1 MRTDRE
7 KMEYDVVIVGAGPA
21 GLSASIKLKQLSKE
35 QNIDISVCIV
45 EKGPEVGAHILSGAV
60 FETKALEELFP
71 QWETMSH
78 PKMSP
83 VIKEE
88 FIFMSKLKSIKIPN
102 FLLPK
107 TMKNHK
113 NYIVSLSNMC
123 RWLAT
128 EAENLGVE
136 IYPGFAAKEILYD
149 ENDDNVTGVATGDMG
164 VEKNGEKG
172 ASFEPGI
179 ELLAKYTLFAEGC
192 RGHLGKE
199 LIKKYNLDEGKM
211 PQSYGIG
218 LKEIWEIE
226 EAKHNEGSI
235 MHSAGWPLKNNV
247 YGGSFLYHM
256 EKNQISLGFV
266 MGLDYENPYISP
278 YQEFQKFKTHPK
290 IKDILKNGRRIA
302 YGARALNEGGFQSL
316 PKLNFPGGALIGC
329 EAGTLNVPKIKGSHT
344 AMKSGILASEAI
356 FNNLKHN
363 SETILELSHY
373 EDNFYKSWAGKELKK
388 ARNFRPGFKYG
399 LIFGTILGALDQ
411 VIFKGNAPW
420 TINLN
425 HADHLATKPIN
436 KVKKIVYDKPDGE
449 ITFDRLTNLSFSG
462 TNHQE
467 NQPIHLKIL
476 NDRIPIKHNLP
487 IYGSPEQL
495 YCPAGVYEII
505 EDETNNKKLQ
515 INAQNC
521 LHCKT
526 CDIKDPSQ
534 NINWITPEGGGG
546 PNYPN
551 M

>member
-71 QWETMSH
+71 QWRTMSH

-149 ENDDNVTGVATGDMG
+149 DNDDNVTGVATGDMG

-316 PKLNFPGGALIGC
+316 PKLYFPGGALIGC

-476 NDRIPIKHNLP
+476 NDSIPIKHNLP

>member
-235 MHSAGWPLKNNV
+235 MHSAGWPLENNV

-316 PKLNFPGGALIGC
+316 PKLYFPGGALIGC

-476 NDRIPIKHNLP
+476 NDSIPIKHNLP

>member
-21 GLSASIKLKQLSKE
+21 GLSSSIKLKQLSKE
-35 QNIDISVCIV
+35 HNIDISVCIV

-60 FETKALEELFP
+60 FETRALDELFP
-71 QWETMSH
+71 DWKNMSH

-88 FIFMSKLKSIKIPN
+88 FIFMNGLKSIKLPN
-102 FLLPK
+102 FLLPH

-113 NYIVSLSNMC
+113 NYIISLGNVC

-128 EAENLGVE
+128 EAESLGVE

-149 ENDDNVTGVATGDMG
+149 DKNAVIGIATGDMG
-164 VEKNGEKG
+164 VDINNQRSS
-172 ASFEPGI
+172 SFEPGI
-179 ELLAKYTLFAEGC
+179 ELTAKYTLFAEGC

-199 LIKKYNLDEGKM
+199 LIKKFNLAKGKS

-226 EAKHNEGSI
+226 EHNHNEGSI
-235 MHSAGWPLKNNV
+235 LHSAGWPLQNNI

-256 EKNQISLGFV
+256 EKNQVSIGFV

-290 IKDILKNGRRIA
+290 IKNILKNGRRVA
-302 YGARALNEGGFQSL
+302 YGARALNEGGYQSL
-316 PKLNFPGGALIGC
+316 PKLYFPGGALIGC
-329 EAGTLNVPKIKGSHT
+329 EAGTLNVPKIKGTHT
-344 AMKSGILASEAI
+344 AMKSGMLASEAI
-356 FNNLKHN
+356 FKNLK
-363 SETILELSHY
+363 SPSTISTELSNY
-373 EDNFYKSWAGKELKK
+373 ENSFYNSWAGKELKQ

-399 LIFGTILGALDQ
+399 LIFGTILGAVDQ
-411 VIFKGNAPW
+411 IVLNGKAPW

-425 HADHLATKPIN
+425 HPDHKATKPAN
-436 KVKKIVYDKPDGE
+436 KFKKIVYEKPDGD
-449 ITFDRLTNLSFSG
+449 ITFDMLTNLAFSG

-467 NQPIHLKIL
+467 NQPIHLELSDK
-476 NDRIPIKHNLP
+476 DTPINHNLP
-487 IYGSPEQL
+487 IYGAPEQF

-505 EDETNNKKLQ
+505 DTQNNEKKLQ

-534 NINWITPEGGGG
+534 NINWTTPEGGGG

>member
-1 MRTDRE
+1 MRSDRE

-35 QNIDISVCIV
+35 QKIDISVCIV

-71 QWETMSH
+71 QWQTMSH

-102 FLLPK
+102 FLLPQ

-149 ENDDNVTGVATGDMG
+149 DNDDNVTGVATGDMG

-226 EAKHNEGSI
+226 EVKHNEGSI

-316 PKLNFPGGALIGC
+316 PKLYFPGGALIGC

-425 HADHLATKPIN
+425 HADHLATKPIS

-467 NQPIHLKIL
+467 NQPSHLKIL
-476 NDRIPIKHNLP
+476 NDSIPIKHNLP

-505 EDETNNKKLQ
+505 EDENNNKKLQ

>member
-149 ENDDNVTGVATGDMG
+149 DNDDNVTGVATGDMG

-235 MHSAGWPLKNNV
+235 MHSAGWPLENNV

-316 PKLNFPGGALIGC
+316 PKLYFPGGALIGC

-476 NDRIPIKHNLP
+476 NDSIPIKHNLP

-534 NINWITPEGGGG
+534 NINWVTPEGGGG

>member
-71 QWETMSH
+71 QWKTMSH

-113 NYIVSLSNMC
+113 NYIISLSNMC
-123 RWLAT
+123 RWLAS

-149 ENDDNVTGVATGDMG
+149 MNNTVIGIATGDMG
-164 VEKNGEKG
+164 IDKNEDKG
-172 ASFEPGI
+172 SSFEPGI
-179 ELLAKYTLFAEGC
+179 ELIAKYTLFAEGC

-199 LIKKYNLDEGKM
+199 LIKKYNLDDGKS

-226 EAKHNEGSI
+226 DKNHIEGSI

-256 EKNQISLGFV
+256 EKKQVSLGFV

-290 IKDILKNGRRIA
+290 IKNILKNGRRVA

-316 PKLNFPGGALIGC
+316 PKLYFPGGALIGC
-329 EAGTLNVPKIKGSHT
+329 EAGTLNVSKIKGSHT

-356 FNNLKHN
+356 FKNLKN
-363 SETILELSHY
+363 SPDNLEELSNY
-373 EDNFYKSWAGKELKK
+373 EDSFYKSWAGKELKK

-411 VIFKGNAPW
+411 IIFRGNAPW

-425 HADHLATKPIN
+425 HADHLATKPAN
-436 KVKKIVYDKPDGE
+436 KVEKIVYDKPDGNL
-449 ITFDRLTNLSFSG
+449 TFDRLTNLAFSG

-476 NDRIPIKHNLP
+476 DDNIPIEHNLP
-487 IYGSPEQL
+487 IYDSPEQL

-505 EDETNNKKLQ
+505 ENNGGKKLQ

-534 NINWITPEGGGG
+534 NINWTTPEGGGG

>member
-71 QWETMSH
+71 EWKTMSH

-88 FIFMSKLKSIKIPN
+88 FVFMSKLKSIKIPN

-113 NYIVSLSNMC
+113 NYIISLSNMC

-149 ENDDNVTGVATGDMG
+149 MSNTVIGIATGDMG
-164 VEKNGEKG
+164 IDKNEDKG
-172 ASFEPGI
+172 SSFEPGI
-179 ELLAKYTLFAEGC
+179 ELIAKYTLFAEGC

-199 LIKKYNLDEGKM
+199 LIKKYNLDDGKS

-226 EAKHNEGSI
+226 DKNHIEGSI

-256 EKNQISLGFV
+256 ENKQVSLGFV

-290 IKDILKNGRRIA
+290 IKNILKNGRRVA

-316 PKLNFPGGALIGC
+316 PKLYFPGGALIGC

-356 FNNLKHN
+356 FKNLKN
-363 SETILELSHY
+363 SPDNLEELSNY
-373 EDNFYKSWAGKELKK
+373 EDSFYTSWAGKELEK

-399 LIFGTILGALDQ
+399 LIVGTILGAIDQ
-411 VIFKGNAPW
+411 IIFRGSAPW
-420 TINLN
+420 TINLD
-425 HADHLATKPIN
+425 HADHLATKPAN
-436 KVKKIVYDKPDGE
+436 KVEKIVYDKPDGNL
-449 ITFDRLTNLSFSG
+449 TFDRLTNLAFSG

-476 NDRIPIKHNLP
+476 DDSIPIKHNLP
-487 IYGSPEQL
+487 IYDSPEQL

-505 EDETNNKKLQ
+505 ENNGGKKLQ

-534 NINWITPEGGGG
+534 NINWTTPEGGGG

>member
-235 MHSAGWPLKNNV
+235 MHSAGWPLENNV

-476 NDRIPIKHNLP
+476 NDSIPIKHNLP

>member
-71 QWETMSH
+71 QWKTMSH

-88 FIFMSKLKSIKIPN
+88 FVFMSKLKSIKIPN

-113 NYIVSLSNMC
+113 NYIISLSNMC

-149 ENDDNVTGVATGDMG
+149 MNNTVIGIATGDMG
-164 VEKNGEKG
+164 IDKNEDKG
-172 ASFEPGI
+172 SSFEPGI
-179 ELLAKYTLFAEGC
+179 ELIAKYTLFAEGC

-199 LIKKYNLDEGKM
+199 LIKKYNLDDGKS

-226 EAKHNEGSI
+226 DKNHIEGSI

-256 EKNQISLGFV
+256 EKKQVSLGFV

-290 IKDILKNGRRIA
+290 IKNILKNGRRVA
-302 YGARALNEGGFQSL
+302 YGARALNEGGYQSL
-316 PKLNFPGGALIGC
+316 PKLYFPGGALIGC

-356 FNNLKHN
+356 FKNLKN
-363 SETILELSHY
+363 SPDNLEELSNY
-373 EDNFYKSWAGKELKK
+373 EDSFYTSWAGKELEK

-399 LIFGTILGALDQ
+399 LIVGTILGALDQ
-411 VIFKGNAPW
+411 IIFRGSAPW
-420 TINLN
+420 TINLD
-425 HADHLATKPIN
+425 HADHLATKPAN
-436 KVKKIVYDKPDGE
+436 KVEKIVYDKPDGNL
-449 ITFDRLTNLSFSG
+449 TFDRLTNLAFSG

-476 NDRIPIKHNLP
+476 DDSIPIKHNLP
-487 IYGSPEQL
+487 IYDSPEQL

-505 EDETNNKKLQ
+505 ENNGGKKLQ

-534 NINWITPEGGGG
+534 NINWTTPEGGGG

>member
-83 VIKEE
+83 VIKEK

-149 ENDDNVTGVATGDMG
+149 DNNLIGVATGDMG

-226 EAKHNEGSI
+226 EVKHNEGSI
-235 MHSAGWPLKNNV
+235 MHSAGWPLKNDV

-316 PKLNFPGGALIGC
+316 PKLYFPGGALIGC

-476 NDRIPIKHNLP
+476 NDSIPIKHNLP

>member
-71 QWETMSH
+71 QWKTMSH

-88 FIFMSKLKSIKIPN
+88 FVFMSKLKSIKIPN

-113 NYIVSLSNMC
+113 NYIISLSNMC

-149 ENDDNVTGVATGDMG
+149 MNNTVIGIATGDMG
-164 VEKNGEKG
+164 IDKNEDKG
-172 ASFEPGI
+172 SSFEPGI
-179 ELLAKYTLFAEGC
+179 ELIAKYTLFAEGC

-199 LIKKYNLDEGKM
+199 LIKKYNLDDGKS

-226 EAKHNEGSI
+226 DKNHIEGSI

-256 EKNQISLGFV
+256 ENKQVSLGFV
-266 MGLDYENPYISP
+266 MGLDYENPHISP

-290 IKDILKNGRRIA
+290 IKNILKNGRRVA
-302 YGARALNEGGFQSL
+302 YGARALNEGGYQSL
-316 PKLNFPGGALIGC
+316 PKLYFPGGALIGC

-356 FNNLKHN
+356 FKNLKN
-363 SETILELSHY
+363 SPDNLEELSNY
-373 EDNFYKSWAGKELKK
+373 EDSFYTSWAGKELEK

-399 LIFGTILGALDQ
+399 LIVGTILGALDQ
-411 VIFKGNAPW
+411 IIFRGSAPW
-420 TINLN
+420 TINLD
-425 HADHLATKPIN
+425 HADHLATKPAN
-436 KVKKIVYDKPDGE
+436 KVEKIVYDKPDGNL
-449 ITFDRLTNLSFSG
+449 TFDRLTNLAFSG

-476 NDRIPIKHNLP
+476 DDSIPIKHNLP
-487 IYGSPEQL
+487 IYDSPEQL

-505 EDETNNKKLQ
+505 ENNGGKKLQ

-534 NINWITPEGGGG
+534 NINWTTPEGGGG

>member
-71 QWETMSH
+71 QWKTMSH

-88 FIFMSKLKSIKIPN
+88 FVFMSKLKSIKIPN

-113 NYIVSLSNMC
+113 NYIISLSNMC

-149 ENDDNVTGVATGDMG
+149 MNNTVIGIATGDMG
-164 VEKNGEKG
+164 IDKNEDKG

-179 ELLAKYTLFAEGC
+179 ELIAKYTLFAEGC

-199 LIKKYNLDEGKM
+199 LIKKYNLDDGKS

-226 EAKHNEGSI
+226 DKNHIEGSI

-256 EKNQISLGFV
+256 ENKQVSLGFV
-266 MGLDYENPYISP
+266 MGLDYENPHISP

-290 IKDILKNGRRIA
+290 IKNILKNGRRVA

-316 PKLNFPGGALIGC
+316 PKLYFPGGALIGC

-356 FNNLKHN
+356 FKNLKN
-363 SETILELSHY
+363 SPDNLEELSNY
-373 EDNFYKSWAGKELKK
+373 EDSFYTSWAGKELEK

-399 LIFGTILGALDQ
+399 LIVGTILGALDQ
-411 VIFKGNAPW
+411 IIFRGSAPW
-420 TINLN
+420 TINLD
-425 HADHLATKPIN
+425 HADHLATKPAN
-436 KVKKIVYDKPDGE
+436 KVEKIVYDKPDGNL
-449 ITFDRLTNLSFSG
+449 TFDRLTNLAFSG

-476 NDRIPIKHNLP
+476 DDSIPIKHNLP
-487 IYGSPEQL
+487 IYDSPEQL

-505 EDETNNKKLQ
+505 ENNGGKKLQ

-534 NINWITPEGGGG
+534 NINWTTPEGGGG

>member
-71 QWETMSH
+71 QWKTMSH

-88 FIFMSKLKSIKIPN
+88 FVFMSKLKSIKIPN

-113 NYIVSLSNMC
+113 NYIISLSNMC

-149 ENDDNVTGVATGDMG
+149 MSNTVIGIATGDMG
-164 VEKNGEKG
+164 IDKNEDKG
-172 ASFEPGI
+172 SSFEPGI
-179 ELLAKYTLFAEGC
+179 ELIAKYTLFAEGC

-199 LIKKYNLDEGKM
+199 LIKKYNLDDGKS

-226 EAKHNEGSI
+226 DKNHIEGSI

-256 EKNQISLGFV
+256 ENKQVSLGFV

-290 IKDILKNGRRIA
+290 IKNILKNGRRVA

-316 PKLNFPGGALIGC
+316 PKLYFPGGALIGC

-356 FNNLKHN
+356 FKNLKN
-363 SETILELSHY
+363 SPDNLEELSNY
-373 EDNFYKSWAGKELKK
+373 EDSFYTSWAGKELEK

-399 LIFGTILGALDQ
+399 LIVGTILGAIDQ
-411 VIFKGNAPW
+411 IIFRGSAPW
-420 TINLN
+420 TINLD
-425 HADHLATKPIN
+425 HADHLATKPAN
-436 KVKKIVYDKPDGE
+436 KVEKIVYDKPDGNL
-449 ITFDRLTNLSFSG
+449 TFDRLTNLAFSG

-476 NDRIPIKHNLP
+476 DDSIPIKHNLP
-487 IYGSPEQL
+487 IYDSPEQL

-505 EDETNNKKLQ
+505 ENNGGKKLQ

-534 NINWITPEGGGG
+534 NINWTTPEGGGG

>member
-21 GLSASIKLKQLSKE
+21 GLSSSIKLKQLSKE
-35 QNIDISVCIV
+35 HNIDISVCIV

-60 FETKALEELFP
+60 FETKALDELFP
-71 QWETMSH
+71 EWKKMSH

-83 VIKEE
+83 VIKED
-88 FIFMSKLKSIKIPN
+88 FIFMNKQKSFKIPN
-102 FLLPK
+102 FFLPQ

-113 NYIVSLSNMC
+113 NYIISLSNMC

-149 ENDDNVTGVATGDMG
+149 NENTVAGVATGDMG
-164 VEKNGEKG
+164 VDKNNEKG
-172 ASFEPGI
+172 PSFEPGI
-179 ELLAKYTLFAEGC
+179 ELIAKYTLFAEGC

-199 LIKKYNLDEGKM
+199 LIKKYNLDKDKS

-226 EAKHNEGSI
+226 EQNHKEGSI
-235 MHSAGWPLKNNV
+235 MHSAGWPLKNDV

-278 YQEFQKFKTHPK
+278 YQEFQRFKTHPK
-290 IKDILKNGRRIA
+290 IKNILKNGRRVA
-302 YGARALNEGGFQSL
+302 YGARALNEGGYQSL
-316 PKLNFPGGALIGC
+316 PKLYFPGGALIGC
-329 EAGTLNVPKIKGSHT
+329 EAGTLNVAKIKGSHT
-344 AMKSGILASEAI
+344 AMKSGILASEAV
-356 FNNLKHN
+356 FNNLKK
-363 SETILELSHY
+363 SPDTIEGLSDY

-399 LIFGTILGALDQ
+399 LIFGTILGVLDQ

-420 TINLN
+420 TINLK
-425 HADHLATKPIN
+425 HADHLATKPAN
-436 KVKKIVYDKPDGE
+436 KVKKIVYEKPDGE
-449 ITFDRLTNLSFSG
+449 ITFDRLTNLAFSG

-476 NDRIPIKHNLP
+476 DDDVPIKHNLP
-487 IYGSPEQL
+487 IYDSPEQL

-505 EDETNNKKLQ
+505 NDENNDKKLQ

-534 NINWITPEGGGG
+534 NINWTTPEGGGG

>member
-21 GLSASIKLKQLSKE
+21 GLSSSIRLKQLSKE
-35 QNIDISVCIV
+35 HNINISVCIV

-60 FETKALEELFP
+60 FETKALNELFP
-71 QWETMSH
+71 DWKKMAH

-88 FIFMSKLKSIKIPN
+88 FIFMNKLKSIKIPN
-102 FLLPK
+102 FLLPN

-113 NYIVSLSNMC
+113 NYIISLSNMC
-123 RWLAT
+123 RWLAK
-128 EAENLGVE
+128 EAEALGVE

-149 ENDDNVTGVATGDMG
+149 EKNIVIGIATGDMG
-164 VEKNGEKG
+164 IDKNNIKSS
-172 ASFEPGI
+172 SFEPGI
-179 ELLAKYTLFAEGC
+179 ELNAKYTLFAEGC

-199 LIKKYNLDEGKM
+199 LIKNYELDKGKS

-226 EAKHNEGSI
+226 EHKHNEGNI
-235 MHSAGWPLKNNV
+235 MHSAGWPLDNNV

-256 EKNQISLGFV
+256 EKNQISIGFV

-290 IKDILKNGRRIA
+290 IKAILKNGRRIA
-302 YGARALNEGGFQSL
+302 YGARALNEGGYQSL
-316 PKLNFPGGALIGC
+316 PKLYFPGGALIGC
-329 EAGTLNVPKIKGSHT
+329 EAGTLNVPKIKGTHT
-344 AMKSGILASEAI
+344 AMKSGMLASEAI
-356 FNNLKHN
+356 FKNFKTPSKTSTDLNN
-363 SETILELSHY
+363 Y
-373 EDNFYKSWAGKELKK
+373 EYNFYKSWVGIELRK

-399 LIFGTILGALDQ
+399 FIFGTILGALDQ
-411 VIFKGNAPW
+411 IIFKGNALW
-420 TINLN
+420 TINLK
-425 HADHLATKPIN
+425 HPDHLATKHAN
-436 KVKKIVYDKPDGE
+436 KVKNKIYDKPDGE
-449 ITFDRLTNLSFSG
+449 ITFDRLTNLAFSG

-467 NQPIHLKIL
+467 NQPIHLEL
-476 NDRIPIKHNLP
+476 SDNNIPIKHNLP
-487 IYGSPEQL
+487 LYGAPEQF

-505 EDETNNKKLQ
+505 DDKNNEKKLL

-534 NINWITPEGGGG
+534 NINWTTPEGGGG

>member
-71 QWETMSH
+71 QWKTMSH

-88 FIFMSKLKSIKIPN
+88 FVFMSKLKSIKIPN

-113 NYIVSLSNMC
+113 NYIISLSNMC

-149 ENDDNVTGVATGDMG
+149 MNNTVIGIATGDMG
-164 VEKNGEKG
+164 IDKNEDKG
-172 ASFEPGI
+172 SSFEPGI
-179 ELLAKYTLFAEGC
+179 ELIAKYTLFAEGC

-199 LIKKYNLDEGKM
+199 LIKKYNLDDGKS

-226 EAKHNEGSI
+226 DKNHIEGSI

-256 EKNQISLGFV
+256 EKKQVSLGFV
-266 MGLDYENPYISP
+266 MGLDYENPHISP

-290 IKDILKNGRRIA
+290 IKNILKNGRRVA

-316 PKLNFPGGALIGC
+316 PKLYFPGGALIGC

-356 FNNLKHN
+356 FKNLKN
-363 SETILELSHY
+363 SPDNLEELSNY
-373 EDNFYKSWAGKELKK
+373 EDSFYTSWAGKELEK

-399 LIFGTILGALDQ
+399 LIVGTILGALDQ
-411 VIFKGNAPW
+411 IIFRGSAPW
-420 TINLN
+420 TINLD
-425 HADHLATKPIN
+425 HADHLATKPAN
-436 KVKKIVYDKPDGE
+436 KVEKIVYDKPDGNL
-449 ITFDRLTNLSFSG
+449 TFDRLTNLAFSG

-476 NDRIPIKHNLP
+476 DDSIPIKHNLP
-487 IYGSPEQL
+487 IYDSPEQL

-505 EDETNNKKLQ
+505 ENNGGKKLQ

-534 NINWITPEGGGG
+534 NINWTTPEGGGG

>member
-149 ENDDNVTGVATGDMG
+149 DNDDNVTGVATGDMG

-235 MHSAGWPLKNNV
+235 MHSAGWPLENNV

-316 PKLNFPGGALIGC
+316 PKLYFPGGALIGC

-476 NDRIPIKHNLP
+476 NDSIPIKHNLP

>member
-83 VIKEE
+83 VIKED

-113 NYIVSLSNMC
+113 NYIISLSNMC

-149 ENDDNVTGVATGDMG
+149 MNNTVIGIATGDMG
-164 VEKNGEKG
+164 IDKNEDKG
-172 ASFEPGI
+172 SSFEPGI
-179 ELLAKYTLFAEGC
+179 ELIAKYTLFAEGC

-199 LIKKYNLDEGKM
+199 LIKKYNLDDGKS

-226 EAKHNEGSI
+226 DKNHIEGSI

-256 EKNQISLGFV
+256 EKKQVSLGFV

-290 IKDILKNGRRIA
+290 IKNILKNGRRVA
-302 YGARALNEGGFQSL
+302 YGARALNEGGYQSL
-316 PKLNFPGGALIGC
+316 PKLYFPGGALIGC

-356 FNNLKHN
+356 FKNLKN
-363 SETILELSHY
+363 SPDNLEELSNY
-373 EDNFYKSWAGKELKK
+373 EDSFYTSWAGKELEK

-411 VIFKGNAPW
+411 IIFKGSAPW

-425 HADHLATKPIN
+425 HADHLATKPAN
-436 KVKKIVYDKPDGE
+436 KVEKIVYDKPDGNL
-449 ITFDRLTNLSFSG
+449 TFDRLTNLAFSG

-476 NDRIPIKHNLP
+476 DDNIPIKHNLP
-487 IYGSPEQL
+487 IYDSPEQL

-505 EDETNNKKLQ
+505 ENNDGKKLQ

-534 NINWITPEGGGG
+534 NINWTTPEGGGG